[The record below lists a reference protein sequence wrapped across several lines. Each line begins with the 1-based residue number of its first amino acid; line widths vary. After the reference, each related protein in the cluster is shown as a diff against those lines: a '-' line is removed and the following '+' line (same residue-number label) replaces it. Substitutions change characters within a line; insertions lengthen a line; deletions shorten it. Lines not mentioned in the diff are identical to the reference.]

1 MSGNSDDRRLTGS
14 LHSATGQ
21 SWSCIRLKICIIM
34 CVSPCDWL
42 YVCVWLS
49 VCLCA
54 SAIRRGGEWSKD
66 ISAGGRAFRI
76 IFSVNKGEM
85 KNITL
90 LLCQCFLFHMST
102 SRPIA
107 TWPHRSYKSQQG
119 RRGRLQSWMASV
131 ENREIQR
138 EVNNCLVLSVR
149 CGVSRP
155 GEMTIRSGVCG
166 LAWQRL
172 HVLRL
177 CAWENTAKHIL

>member
-1 MSGNSDDRRLTGS
+1 
-14 LHSATGQ
+14 
-21 SWSCIRLKICIIM
+21 M

-42 YVCVWLS
+42 YMCVWLS

-90 LLCQCFLFHMST
+90 LLCQCFLFHMNT
-102 SRPIA
+102 PRPIA

-172 HVLRL
+172 HVVQRGVSIYSRYQQTNKQTKIPLGA
-177 CAWENTAKHIL
+177 CSPVDSYICYGCSDFCP